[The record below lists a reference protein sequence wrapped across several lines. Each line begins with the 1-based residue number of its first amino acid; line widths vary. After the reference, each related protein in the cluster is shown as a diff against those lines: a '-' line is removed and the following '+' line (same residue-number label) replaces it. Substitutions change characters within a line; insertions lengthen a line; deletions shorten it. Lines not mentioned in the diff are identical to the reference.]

1 MVIKGLYLIVFN
13 HSGYEQ
19 LAGAGSS
26 EFAEPFRRHLLQS
39 LIGSGLAI
47 ALAVVLAAVAG
58 RIEWSS
64 PFAWNKVL
72 ATLGVFFGAWGT
84 WFGMTERTESW
95 KKSRLDERLRD
106 VVFIAL
112 FVPGVI
118 FGAAGTLW

>member
-1 MVIKGLYLIVFN
+1 MVLKGLYFIVFD
-13 HSGYEQ
+13 HSGYER

-26 EFAEPFRRHLLQS
+26 EFAKPFRKHLLYS

-47 ALAVVLAAVAG
+47 AFAFVVAAVAG
-58 RIEWSS
+58 RTEWSG
-64 PFAWNKVL
+64 PVVWNKAL

-84 WFGMTERTESW
+84 WFGVTERSESW

-112 FVPGVI
+112 FVPGMI
-118 FGAAGTLW
+118 FGAVGTLW